1 MSQANQS
8 MRGDL
13 SDIQNSIG
21 LEVLLEGL
29 GIIFMK
35 SSDHSVNSPLH
46 LQRYFWAKI
55 LRVRDD
61 CTPKNCYMY
70 FYIKVEKYLSQ
81 IGPCL
86 FYIAWKHAVP

>member
-13 SDIQNSIG
+13 SDNQNSIG

-35 SSDHSVNSPLH
+35 SSDHSAVESSRGASISKYLCSKTIFINV
-46 LQRYFWAKI
+46 KI
-55 LRVRDD
+55 L
-61 CTPKNCYMY
+61 
-70 FYIKVEKYLSQ
+70 IL
-81 IGPCL
+81 
-86 FYIAWKHAVP
+86 

>member
-13 SDIQNSIG
+13 SDNQNSIG

-35 SSDHSVNSPLH
+35 SSDHSVNSPD
-46 LQRYFWAKI
+46 I
-55 LRVRDD
+55 
-61 CTPKNCYMY
+61 
-70 FYIKVEKYLSQ
+70 
-81 IGPCL
+81 
-86 FYIAWKHAVP
+86 

>member
-13 SDIQNSIG
+13 SDNQNSIG

-35 SSDHSVNSPLH
+35 SSDHSVNSPDNLN
-46 LQRYFWAKI
+46 LYYQLPISTKI
-55 LRVRDD
+55 L
-61 CTPKNCYMY
+61 
-70 FYIKVEKYLSQ
+70 LS
-81 IGPCL
+81 
-86 FYIAWKHAVP
+86 KDT